1 MIAKFKKYGRVMKP
15 YVWLLASLLVTLVLT
30 LGLEVVVIGPIL
42 KSERPLIVQ
51 FSPNKISL
59 SPGEVRDVSVSA
71 SSNFNVTLMRIF
83 VSNQTVISAG
93 WLTSGRDVEV
103 SALADGQSQVFILG
117 PGYGISY
124 VSLAI
129 LNVTVTE

>member
-1 MIAKFKKYGRVMKP
+1 MIAKFKKYGRVMRP
-15 YVWLLASLLVTLVLT
+15 YVWVLASLLVTLVLT
-30 LGLEVVVIGPIL
+30 LGLEVVVIGPLL
-42 KSERPLIVQ
+42 KSERPPIIQ
-51 FSPNKISL
+51 FSPNEMSL

-83 VSNQTVISAG
+83 VSNQTVISAS

-124 VSLAI
+124 VSLAF